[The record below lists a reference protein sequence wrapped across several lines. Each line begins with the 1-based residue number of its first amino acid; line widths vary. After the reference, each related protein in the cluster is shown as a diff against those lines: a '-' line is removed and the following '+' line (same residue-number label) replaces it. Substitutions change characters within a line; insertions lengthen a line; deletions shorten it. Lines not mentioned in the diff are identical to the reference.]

1 MPCASYSQS
10 VSVQLIKVHI
20 TAWPC
25 TTPGWLGGQPAQ
37 SAAWRSPSP
46 PGAVTRV
53 RGKTSLGARPKQPSS
68 STGARFILQC
78 IHLIA
83 SLWIFSLQN
92 GQIPP
97 CLGFSIGIVA
107 WQCLHRI
114 ASAFTSSLQKG
125 HWRVD
130 GFGSRMVE
138 APEKG
143 CTFTFFVLVSASGCK
158 KVRNSL
164 FSMTYNLRCRRTS
177 RRRKAF
183 RCALG

>member
-10 VSVQLIKVHI
+10 FSVQLIKVHT

-25 TTPGWLGGQPAQ
+25 TTPGCEGGQPAQ
-37 SAAWRSPSP
+37 SASAWRSWSP

-53 RGKTSLGARPKQPSS
+53 RGKTSLGARPEQPSS
-68 STGARFILQC
+68 STGARFILQY

-92 GQIPP
+92 GQVPP

-164 FSMTYNLRCRRTS
+164 FSMTYS
-177 RRRKAF
+177 Q
-183 RCALG
+183 